1 MTWGTLADTK
11 LFFSVAEHPTHVGAI
26 GIGVVDG
33 NLGGV
38 VIHFNGGG
46 DNLIAKNVVLT
57 DDGGDGVIIGH
68 RGGDA
73 VDVLSRLSDKGV
85 VASNGRRVAGEC
97 RDVRAGEV
105 R

>member
-1 MTWGTLADTK
+1 MDTK
-11 LFFSVAEHPTHVGAI
+11 LFFSVAEHPAHVGAI

-38 VIHFNGGG
+38 VIHFNCGW
-46 DNLIAKNVVLT
+46 DNLITQDVVLL
-57 DDGGDGVIIGH
+57 DDGGDGISIGR

-73 VDVLSRLSDKGV
+73 VDVLSRLSDEGV
-85 VASNGRRVAGEC
+85 VATHGSSVTRER
-97 RDVRAGEV
+97 RDVRA